1 MNVNDASTSYNRA
14 YGANISGFFM
24 KVQEKTTNHKLTLAV
39 SFLVERVQKHDGL
52 NGLSETHLIGENRVG
67 FLTVIEPQP
76 VDTLLHK

>member
-1 MNVNDASTSYNRA
+1 MLQHLT
-14 YGANISGFFM
+14 IELTEQTFLPFFM